1 MRILKMYP
9 TSINGQYVDILV
21 DAMRNGS
28 LIAYPTDTMYAI
40 GCDALNNKAVE
51 NICKIKNIDPR
62 KQHLSVTCANLSQA
76 AEYAKIDNRAFA
88 ILKRHTPGP
97 FTFILPAATTLPKVF
112 KGRRQVG
119 IRIPDNTIAI
129 GLAEA
134 LGNPLLTTTAQWSGD
149 NDDNI
154 TIPEA
159 IADHYEPLGIE
170 FVIDAGEGATD
181 QSTVVD
187 LTDSANPEIIRQGKG
202 VL

>member
-40 GCDALNNKAVE
+40 GCDALNNKAIE

-129 GLAEA
+129 SLAEA
-134 LGNPLLTTTAQWSGD
+134 LGNPLLTTTAQWNGD

-170 FVIDAGEGATD
+170 FVIDAGEGAAD

>member
-9 TSINGQYVDILV
+9 TSINGQYIDILV

-40 GCDALNNKAVE
+40 GCDALNNKAIE
-51 NICKIKNIDPR
+51 NICKIKGIDPR
-62 KQHLSVTCANLSQA
+62 KQHLSITCAGLSQA
-76 AEYAKIDNRAFA
+76 SEYAKIDNRAFA
-88 ILKRHTPGP
+88 ILKQYIPGP
-97 FTFILPAATTLPKVF
+97 FTFILPTSTTLPKVF

-119 IRIPDNTIAI
+119 IRIPDNPIARH
-129 GLAEA
+129 LAEA
-134 LGNPLLTTTAQWSGD
+134 LGNPLLTTTAQWSDD
-149 NDDNI
+149 NENI

-170 FVIDAGEGATD
+170 FVIDAGEGTTD
-181 QSTVVD
+181 LSTIVD
-187 LTDSANPEIIRQGKG
+187 LTDSDNPEIIRQGKG